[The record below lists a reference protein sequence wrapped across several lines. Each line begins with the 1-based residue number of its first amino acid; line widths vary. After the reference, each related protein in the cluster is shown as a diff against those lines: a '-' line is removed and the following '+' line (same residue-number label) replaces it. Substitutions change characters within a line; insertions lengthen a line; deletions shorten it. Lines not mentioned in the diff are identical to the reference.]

1 MQESWAALIARSYK
15 VNVDGVVFSQSF
27 QAGVGVVIRDHVSKV
42 IAALSKQFQQL
53 LGPLEIEA
61 KAIEVGVS
69 FAWDVGIR
77 EVILESDSK
86 IVSDALLGLCTP
98 PMIISNILAG
108 VSQQL

>member
-1 MQESWAALIARSYK
+1 M
-15 VNVDGVVFSQSF
+15 DGAVFSQSC
-27 QAGVGVVIRDHVSKV
+27 QVRVSMVIWDHVGKV
-42 IAALSKQFQQL
+42 IATLSKQFQQL
-53 LGPLEIEA
+53 AGPLEIET

-86 IVSDALLGLCTP
+86 IVSDALLGLCTT
-98 PMIISNILAG
+98 PMIISNILVG

>member
-1 MQESWAALIARSYK
+1 MQESWAALIAPSYK

-27 QAGVGVVIRDHVSKV
+27 QAGVGVVIRDHVGKV
-42 IAALSKQFQQL
+42 ITALSKQFQQL

-61 KAIEVGVS
+61 KAMEVGVS

-86 IVSDALLGLCTP
+86 IVSDALLGLGIP

>member
-1 MQESWAALIARSYK
+1 M
-15 VNVDGVVFSQSF
+15 DGVVFSQSC
-27 QAGVGVVIRDHVSKV
+27 QARVGVVIRDHVGKV

-61 KAIEVGVS
+61 EAKTMEVGVS

-108 VSQQL
+108 VSQ